1 MRKLYS
7 LVLMAAAL
15 LIGTNA
21 WAVTEV
27 ATWAQL
33 QSAVATP
40 DAEIRLTATIVMPN
54 ADTELDL
61 NGAVI
66 DCSQYLTVSSKTG
79 NDTTIHPSLNA
90 KYAREYTLQNATFKN
105 HQGSYGAV
113 YITKAATMNLKN
125 ITTTACKYAV
135 RLNAANAKLN
145 VDASSNIAGTSYGI
159 YVTKAGTIENEG
171 IINSIY
177 ATADPTISNDGTISN
192 GVFVKTGTITTTI
205 TNNGTFTQSVS
216 VAGAFNLENNGTATI
231 TAGTFSGAVSFTGSN
246 PVEIKGGKFNEI
258 PTGSNAIAYRK
269 SCFVKGVGG
278 LTIEDGYKWY
288 AATGYIIEDMNSS
301 MQITHANG
309 TTETKSDLKDALENA
324 QDKDVI
330 QLLSDAVLSE
340 SVSLGKDNSNKT
352 ITLDLNGHTVRS
364 AEYIES
370 SIVLYKGALYVTN
383 SIPNEGGFYNQYSV
397 KGKAFMVYG
406 SNLKDCDPTKAEIS
420 ALYSYLNIG
429 EGVNVYALGA
439 EGDGIVVNT
448 RGEVSAQ
455 MLSNYIYEDPA
466 DANGKHAR
474 KAYGVA
480 NGVRVDVKGAVEAT
494 EYGVKV
500 NGTVRYPDVVAYS
513 ADFETRKAEFYGPG
527 SSETIKVSDADYAPY
542 IHIYPSAELKAAN
555 LSGSTAA
562 YSSGYARWLIEGA
575 CQGATGVYIKS
586 GQVTLQDAIVESTW
600 AGNAESVTTGKTSG
614 IEGGGNAVVIESNS
628 VYSGEQVLAVEGDT
642 KVSTEA
648 AGGSALV
655 ELVDSKTGSKVDSV
669 VINGGSFSCG
679 ENGYAI
685 AISTQT
691 AADEDAKI
699 VVYGTTIEGTDNVQ
713 VGTESS
719 ITSILADNVHT
730 TEVTNSDGSKTV
742 VVSTGG
748 APAEKVEWTAVAGL
762 ESGTDANWT
771 GFTAGVIASGKTVT
785 LGELQI
791 ISGNTTDGVQQLTI
805 ENGAALVVD
814 RLILNDYARIIVEA
828 GGKLIV
834 KGEFGINAPV
844 VENIVLKASE
854 TEGQAMFL
862 FHPNV
867 TSNRHPN
874 ATVEFISNSITDGG
888 NYSKQRFAIPTF
900 GQLSSMTTTNG
911 GANVQT
917 AMSKF
922 YYDENKWKD
931 FGWINVAGK
940 AENLDQMA
948 TPFEYY
954 QMQHNTP
961 NFGTIVTMK
970 GQLYGNESPV
980 FDIKGQSWNGY
991 ANSYMAPI
999 NAATLIGLIP
1009 ETVDKS
1015 FQIYEINK
1023 LTNKGSW
1030 KPVSLLELEDI
1041 KPMQAFLIRNTKAA
1055 ADVTVDYENAVYKPA
1070 TEAKNGAPAR
1080 RGENNM
1086 TRAKLII
1093 MGEGCIDRV
1102 TVAEGAEFTAEFDN
1116 GYDAAKYMNDGINMY
1131 VSADEKM
1138 GIFAT
1143 DNLEN
1148 TYVGLQ
1154 TVNGGNYTI
1163 EFSNV
1168 QGNELTLIDHETGAQ
1183 VAMVEGATYEFNAD
1197 ANSVNDYRFEIV
1209 GRQNMPTAIDNTEAV
1224 KSAKGVYTITGQYV
1238 GEMNVWN
1245 TLPAGVYVVNG
1256 EKLVK

>member
-1 MRKLYS
+1 MKKLYS
-7 LVLMAAAL
+7 IVLMAAAL

-27 ATWAQL
+27 ATWADL

-40 DAEIRLTATIVMPN
+40 NAEITLTANITLPTAGGTWDFNDAEVDCGSFRFTAN
-54 ADTELDL
+54 KA
-61 NGAVI
+61 
-66 DCSQYLTVSSKTG
+66 KT
-79 NDTTIHPSLNA
+79 
-90 KYAREYTLQNATFKN
+90 YTLQNVTFKN
-105 HQGSYGAV
+105 ITASNGAV
-113 YITKAATMNLKN
+113 YVSTSGIVNLEN
-125 ITTTACKYAV
+125 VTISDAKYGV
-135 RLNAANAKLN
+135 RLANGATLN
-145 VDASSNIAGTSYGI
+145 VDASSNIAGKSAGVR
-159 YVTKAGTIENEG
+159 VTAGTVTIVNE
-171 IINSIY
+171 
-177 ATADPTISNDGTISN
+177 GTIST
-192 GVFVKTGTITTTI
+192 GFVVTDGATANI
-205 TNNGTFTQSVS
+205 TNNGTFTQAVS

-231 TAGTFSGAVSFTGSN
+231 TAGTFGGAVSFTGSN
-246 PVEIKGGKFNEI
+246 PVEIQGGTFNEI
-258 PTGSNAIAYRK
+258 PTGSNAIAYRN
-269 SCFVKGVGG
+269 SCFVKGVGA

-309 TTETKSDLKDALENA
+309 TTETKSDLYVALVNA

-340 SVSLGKDNSNKT
+340 PVNLGNDNVSKT

-364 AEYIES
+364 AEYVKN
-370 SIVLYKGALYVTN
+370 SITLYKGALYVTN
-383 SIPNEGGFYNQYSV
+383 SIPNEGGFYNNYAGA
-397 KGKAFMVYG
+397 KGCAFMVYG
-406 SNLKDCDPTKAEIS
+406 SNLKNCDPTKAEIS
-420 ALYSYLNIG
+420 ALYSYLNVG

-448 RGEVSAQ
+448 RGKVSDA

-466 DANGKHAR
+466 NDKGKHAR
-474 KAYGVA
+474 SAYGVA

-500 NGTVRYPDVVAYS
+500 NGTVRYPDAAAYS

-555 LSGSTAA
+555 TTGSTAA
-562 YSSGYARWLIEGA
+562 YSSGYARWLIEGT

-600 AGNAESVTTGKTSG
+600 TGNAVDVTTGKTSG
-614 IEGGGNAVVIESNS
+614 IDGGGNAVVIESNS

-691 AADEDAKI
+691 ASDDDAKI

-762 ESGTDANWT
+762 ASGADANWT
-771 GFTAGVIASGKTVT
+771 GFTAGVIASGNTVT

-805 ENGAALVVD
+805 KNNATLVVD

-867 TSNRHPN
+867 ISNRHPN
-874 ATVEFISNSITDGG
+874 ATVEFISNSITSGS

-940 AENLDQMA
+940 DENLDQMA

-954 QMQHNTP
+954 QMQHNTS
-961 NFGTIVTMK
+961 NLGTIVTMK
-970 GQLYGNESPV
+970 GQLFGNESPV
-980 FDIKGQSWNGY
+980 FDIKGQSWNGF

-999 NAATLIGLIP
+999 SAEQLIALIP
-1009 ETVDKS
+1009 ATVDKS
-1015 FQIYEINK
+1015 FQIYEINT

-1030 KPVSLLELEDI
+1030 KAVSLLELEDI
-1041 KPMQAFLIRNTKAA
+1041 RPMQAFLIRNTKAA
-1055 ADVTVDYENAVYKPA
+1055 ADVTVDYAQAVYNPA
-1070 TEAKNGAPAR
+1070 TPNAAPAR
-1080 RGENNM
+1080 RAVNNM
-1086 TRAKLII
+1086 TKAKLIVK
-1093 MGEGCIDRV
+1093 GENCIDRV
-1102 TVAEGAEFTAEFDN
+1102 IVAEDDQFSAEFDN

-1138 GIFAT
+1138 SIFAT
-1143 DNLEN
+1143 DDLSN

-1154 TVNGGNYTI
+1154 TVNGGTYTI
-1163 EFSNV
+1163 EFANV
-1168 QGNELTLIDHETGAQ
+1168 QGEELTLIDHETGAQ
-1183 VAMVEGATYEFNAD
+1183 VAMVEGNTYEFTAA
-1197 ANSVNDYRFEIV
+1197 ANSTNDYRFEIV
-1209 GRQNMPTAIDNTEAV
+1209 EPAKLPTAIENAEAV
-1224 KSAKGVYTITGQYV
+1224 KSAKGIYTITGQYV
-1238 GEMNVWN
+1238 GEMSVWN
-1245 TLPAGVYVVNG
+1245 TLPAGIYVVNG